1 MFLDSDEKKNEN
13 DLVESSGTWKDSLA
27 SPPTP
32 PKLLTKDST
41 PEPLAS
47 DINGISKM
55 PNHVE

>member
-1 MFLDSDEKKNEN
+1 
-13 DLVESSGTWKDSLA
+13 LA